1 MKRLIL
7 DRGFL
12 DGPSIGHCKKDL
24 GIEVL
29 IPARK
34 DLDIYQDVVDLAE
47 GGLLSVQAVSTPEAP
62 PALVPVHRPERI
74 RKREAAR
81 KRTLAA
87 AQNRK
92 VRGPAAAPPLR
103 SEVAA
108 VADLETFTTCPIPIH
123 AVVNREIHDDGHSE
137 YWVLLDTAP
146 DCRSAPNTPRLQPA
160 HEHRSTTSSAEVLL
174 RSREILLA
182 GLSLGGQSGGLRPAD
197 VQPSAMVLATHRPPG
212 TPFPNASPCFGAVA
226 THVDGDFDLLPKLT
240 SRGSLRSNTRNCY

>member
-34 DLDIYQDVVDLAE
+34 D
-47 GGLLSVQAVSTPEAP
+47 
-62 PALVPVHRPERI
+62 
-74 RKREAAR
+74 EAAR

-92 VRGPAAAPPLR
+92 VRGPVAAPPLR

-123 AVVNREIHDDGHSE
+123 AVVNR
-137 YWVLLDTAP
+137 
-146 DCRSAPNTPRLQPA
+146 
-160 HEHRSTTSSAEVLL
+160 
-174 RSREILLA
+174 
-182 GLSLGGQSGGLRPAD
+182 
-197 VQPSAMVLATHRPPG
+197 
-212 TPFPNASPCFGAVA
+212 
-226 THVDGDFDLLPKLT
+226 
-240 SRGSLRSNTRNCY
+240 